1 MPIHGFLTIDKPTAL
16 TSHDVVARVR
26 RLVGQR
32 RVGHGGTLDPLATG
46 VLPIG
51 LGEATRLLP
60 YLVEGRKTYQA
71 VVRLGVTTTTD
82 DAAGAP
88 LATRPVPPLSVD
100 ELRQTL
106 AQFEGL
112 IEQVPPMYSA
122 VRIDGRRLYELARRG
137 EEVERTP
144 RTVEIE
150 RIELLHW
157 QPPLLTLAIT
167 CGKGTYIRALARDL
181 GAALG
186 CGAHVVALRRTQ
198 VGTLT
203 LASAITLAELEAEPG
218 RLVQALLPP
227 DVAVA
232 DWPRLDLDAS
242 AAQRVANG
250 LPVPR
255 TLAAPRARAHGPDG
269 RLLALLEPRG
279 EQWQPVRVFRW
290 SP

>member
-1 MPIHGFLTIDKPTAL
+1 MPIHGFLNIDKPTGL

-32 RVGHGGTLDPLATG
+32 RVGHGGTLDPPATG

-82 DAAGAP
+82 DATGEP
-88 LATRPVPPLSVD
+88 LATRPVPPLTED
-100 ELRQTL
+100 ELRQAL

-137 EEVERTP
+137 EEVARAP

-150 RIELLHW
+150 RIELLSW
-157 QPPLLTLAIT
+157 QPPLLTLVIT

-186 CGAHVVALRRTQ
+186 CGAHVQALRRTQ
-198 VGTLT
+198 VGALT
-203 LASAITLAELEAEPG
+203 LETAVPLAALEAEP
-218 RLVQALLPP
+218 RQLAQALLPP

-232 DWPRLDLDAS
+232 DWPRVDLDAS

-255 TLAAPRARAHGPDG
+255 TLAVPRARAHGPDG
-269 RLLALLEPRG
+269 RLLALLAPRG
-279 EQWQPVRVFRW
+279 EHWQPMRVFRW
-290 SP
+290 ST